1 MTARSMVE
9 VSGLKVGPDPITRA
23 PIFRDHPE
31 RSSPASLIL
40 GWGIYGAAV
49 ILLLLLIR
57 PLSATHAATVTFVSL
72 GIIGIWRW
80 SWGCLHLVR
89 SIIYR
94 HLIFPGIRARADA
107 AAKPPQLFIL
117 ITSYRIAAELN
128 HAVYQRVL
136 EEVASFGVPTT
147 LVACITDQ
155 ADVTLISDL
164 VRRATNLPTGTSI
177 VFIPQAGKGKR
188 HAMGEALRLMRQQ
201 HPEPGAQVILMDG
214 DSILGR
220 DVLARSCAVL
230 SAEADLGAVTTE
242 NIPWVKGTGLV
253 REWYR
258 LRMAQR
264 HSFMCS
270 LSLSRKL
277 LVLTGR
283 FSVFRA
289 DIATS
294 TDFILGIEQDSIR
307 HWRLGR
313 IRMLT
318 GDDKSSWYAVLRR
331 GWNMLYIPDAVIH
344 PVEELPAGNVLSA
357 TTALMTRWYGNMVRS
372 NGRAIGLGPRHCGLF
387 PWICFID
394 QRLSTWTA
402 LIGPV
407 STIVLA
413 FHYGGMVI
421 LWYLLWVL
429 VSRGLVCAALGAT
442 TGRFHPL
449 FPLILYYGQV
459 VGSLIKIRVG
469 FRPHKQ
475 RWTRQKVSAGAEDA
489 AAVVRDFSSDLFS
502 YVVILVVLM
511 AITLYAVG

>member
-1 MTARSMVE
+1 
-9 VSGLKVGPDPITRA
+9 
-23 PIFRDHPE
+23 
-31 RSSPASLIL
+31 
-40 GWGIYGAAV
+40 
-49 ILLLLLIR
+49 
-57 PLSATHAATVTFVSL
+57 
-72 GIIGIWRW
+72 
-80 SWGCLHLVR
+80 
-89 SIIYR
+89 
-94 HLIFPGIRARADA
+94 
-107 AAKPPQLFIL
+107 
-117 ITSYRIAAELN
+117 
-128 HAVYQRVL
+128 VL
-136 EEVASFGVPTT
+136 
-147 LVACITDQ
+147 
-155 ADVTLISDL
+155 
-164 VRRATNLPTGTSI
+164 
-177 VFIPQAGKGKR
+177 
-188 HAMGEALRLMRQQ
+188 
-201 HPEPGAQVILMDG
+201 GAQVILMDG
-214 DSILGR
+214 DSILGQ

-230 SAEADLGAVTTE
+230 SAEPDLGAVTTE

-294 TDFILGIEQDSIR
+294 VDFILGIEQDAIQ

-344 PVEELPAGNVLSA
+344 PVEELPAGNVFSA

-413 FHYGGMVI
+413 FHYGSTVF

-429 VSRGLVCAALGAT
+429 ISRGLVCVALGAT

-475 RWTRQKVSAGAEDA
+475 RWTRQKVGAGAEDA
-489 AAVVRDFSSDLFS
+489 EAVLRDVSSDLFS
-502 YVVILVVLM
+502 YVVILAVLI
-511 AITLYAVG
+511 AITLYAAG